1 MSKKENGYE
10 MIVNNR
16 ELMAM
21 FERVAG
27 ANGRT
32 GEEVLA
38 TFIKD
43 YIVSGGRPELVD
55 DSRS

>member
-1 MSKKENGYE
+1 MNKKENGYE
-10 MIVNNR
+10 AIVSDR

-21 FERVAG
+21 FERAAE

-32 GEEVLA
+32 GEEVLSA
-38 TFIKD
+38 FIKD

>member
-1 MSKKENGYE
+1 MNKKENGYE
-10 MIVNNR
+10 MIINDR

-21 FERVAG
+21 FERAAE

-32 GEEVLA
+32 GQEVLA

-55 DSRS
+55 KQA